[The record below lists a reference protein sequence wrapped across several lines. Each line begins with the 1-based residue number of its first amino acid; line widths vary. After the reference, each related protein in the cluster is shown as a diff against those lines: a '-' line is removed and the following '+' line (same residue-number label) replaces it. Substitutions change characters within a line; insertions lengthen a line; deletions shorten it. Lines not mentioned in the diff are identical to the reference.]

1 MVTNFIIDLVNL
13 MCANRRMKRQVSH
26 DVFRDRVVQ
35 VLSRTG
41 LTYAAFA
48 RKAGLDRSTLSQL
61 LTGPIPRL
69 PRAETLAA
77 IARTAHV
84 SVDWLLG
91 LSQREEVGAE
101 IIEAV
106 MQIEPDRTTPAHDAF
121 LGWLRTAQGS
131 RVCTVPVGMPDLLK
145 VDEVLRLEYAA
156 AFDTRA
162 MTPADA
168 VRRRLEMMRQPLQQL
183 EIATSKDCFAHFAA
197 GIGLWAGL
205 SAAVRR
211 EQVKHMIALADELY
225 PSLRVYLYQAGQAYS
240 APFTIFGA
248 QRVAIFLGSSYL
260 VLNSAEHI
268 LIFSSRFD
276 DLIRAAVVQPHQF
289 ASHLREL
296 LRHVR

>member
-1 MVTNFIIDLVNL
+1 
-13 MCANRRMKRQVSH
+13 MKRAISH

-35 VLSRTG
+35 VLSRAG

-61 LTGPIPRL
+61 LTGPMPRL

-106 MQIEPDRTTPAHDAF
+106 MQIEPYGNTPAHDAF
-121 LGWLRTAQGS
+121 LGWFKAAQGS
-131 RVCTVPVGMPDLLK
+131 RVCTVPIGMPDLLK
-145 VDEVLRLEYAA
+145 VDAMLRLEYAA
-156 AFDTRA
+156 AFDTGA
-162 MTPADA
+162 MTPSDA
-168 VRRRLEMMRQPLQQL
+168 VRRRLEMVRQPHQQL
-183 EIATSKDCFAHFAA
+183 EIATSKDCFAHFAS
-197 GIGLWAGL
+197 GIGLWSRL
-205 SAAVRR
+205 TAAIRR
-211 EQVKHMIALADELY
+211 EQIKHMISLVDELY
-225 PSLRVYLYQAGQAYS
+225 PALRVFLYEPGQAYS

-248 QRVAIFLGSSYL
+248 RRVAIFLGSSYL

-268 LIFSSRFD
+268 LLFASRFD

-289 ASHLREL
+289 STYLREL
-296 LRHVR
+296 LRQAR

>member
-1 MVTNFIIDLVNL
+1 
-13 MCANRRMKRQVSH
+13 MKRVVSH

-41 LTYAAFA
+41 MTHAAFA

-61 LTGPIPRL
+61 LTGPMPRL

-106 MQIEPDRTTPAHDAF
+106 MQIEPYRNTPAHDAF
-121 LGWLRTAQGS
+121 LGWFKAAQGS
-131 RVCTVPVGMPDLLK
+131 RVCTVPIGMPDLLK
-145 VDEVLRLEYAA
+145 VDDVLRLEYAA
-156 AFDTRA
+156 AFETGA
-162 MTPADA
+162 MTPSDA
-168 VRRRLEMMRQPLQQL
+168 VRRRLEMVRQPHQQL
-183 EIATSKDCFAHFAA
+183 EIATSKDSFAHFAS
-197 GIGLWAGL
+197 GIGLWSRL
-205 SAAVRR
+205 SAAIRR
-211 EQVKHMIALADELY
+211 EQIKHMIALADELY
-225 PSLRVYLYQAGQAYS
+225 PSLRVYLYEPGQAYS
-240 APFTIFGA
+240 APFTIFAA

-260 VLNSAEHI
+260 VLNAAEHI
-268 LIFSSRFD
+268 LLFASRFD

-289 ASHLREL
+289 TSYLREL
-296 LRHVR
+296 LRQTR